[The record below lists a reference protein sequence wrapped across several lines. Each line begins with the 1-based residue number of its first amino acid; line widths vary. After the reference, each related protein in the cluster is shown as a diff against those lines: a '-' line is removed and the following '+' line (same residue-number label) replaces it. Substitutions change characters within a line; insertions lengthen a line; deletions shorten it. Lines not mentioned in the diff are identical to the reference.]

1 MNAAWLPLVVALPL
15 LASALTAAAPWRVV
29 RLVLLLGTPLATAVV
44 GVWLIGI
51 HRETPVLATNV
62 GGFPVGIAIP
72 FVSDTL
78 SAVLLAVTG
87 IAQAAFPHQANG
99 SLVER
104 DGRIAGSALIGQT
117 FTADRYFHGRPSA
130 AGAATGC
137 ICTAGAR
144 AGVGAGAPVSIY
156 PVVACCIGRV
166 W

>member
-87 IAQAAFPHQANG
+87 IATFVVLLFALRTGEDRLRFFPA
-99 SLVER
+99 LVLML
-104 DGRIAGSALIGQT
+104 IAGVN
-117 FTADRYFHGRPSA
+117 
-130 AGAATGC
+130 GAFLTGD
-137 ICTAGAR
+137 
-144 AGVGAGAPVSIY
+144 VFNLFV
-156 PVVACCIGRV
+156 
-166 W
+166 